1 MNEPSSRTKRGIPW
15 WIAGAALALLLAV
28 FAPPII
34 FNTSLFPQSPPRE
47 FEHPYDPS
55 ESIPLLPEDDLAE
68 MAKRRGTLSPVT
80 PRAEP
85 VAPVAAAARGST
97 TVMTKVIAHSM
108 RYDDPWL
115 RAMIITPSL
124 TDAMTATPYG
134 TPDLTELRNLMRK
147 PNWSLMLSFNE
158 DPYSGMTPD
167 RFQIVGVFPIRT
179 WKR

>member
-1 MNEPSSRTKRGIPW
+1 MSEPSSRTKRGTPW

-47 FEHPYDPS
+47 FEHPHDPS
-55 ESIPLLPEDDLAE
+55 ESIPLLPGDEFAE
-68 MAKRRGTLSPVT
+68 IAKRRGTLSPVA

-85 VAPVAAAARGST
+85 VTPVAAAARGST
-97 TVMTKVIAHSM
+97 TVMTKVIAHAGM
-108 RYDDPWL
+108 QYDDPWL

-134 TPDLTELRNLMRK
+134 APDLSELRNLMRK

-158 DPYSGMTPD
+158 DPHLGMTSDHWRPVNY
-167 RFQIVGVFPIRT
+167 RIASIG
-179 WKR
+179 

>member
-1 MNEPSSRTKRGIPW
+1 MTH
-15 WIAGAALALLLAV
+15 
-28 FAPPII
+28 
-34 FNTSLFPQSPPRE
+34 QSPFHYCPKTILPRWQNGE
-47 FEHPYDPS
+47 
-55 ESIPLLPEDDLAE
+55 
-68 MAKRRGTLSPVT
+68 
-80 PRAEP
+80 

-97 TVMTKVIAHSM
+97 TVTTKVIARAGM

-158 DPYSGMTPD
+158 DPYLGMTSD

-179 WKR
+179 

>member
-1 MNEPSSRTKRGIPW
+1 MTTRPPPGSRRSW
-15 WIAGAALALLLAV
+15 L
-28 FAPPII
+28 
-34 FNTSLFPQSPPRE
+34 
-47 FEHPYDPS
+47 DPS
-55 ESIPLLPEDDLAE
+55 DRS
-68 MAKRRGTLSPVT
+68 
-80 PRAEP
+80 
-85 VAPVAAAARGST
+85 VAAAARRST
-97 TVMTKVIAHSM
+97 TVMTKVIAHAGM

-158 DPYSGMTPD
+158 DPYFGMTSD